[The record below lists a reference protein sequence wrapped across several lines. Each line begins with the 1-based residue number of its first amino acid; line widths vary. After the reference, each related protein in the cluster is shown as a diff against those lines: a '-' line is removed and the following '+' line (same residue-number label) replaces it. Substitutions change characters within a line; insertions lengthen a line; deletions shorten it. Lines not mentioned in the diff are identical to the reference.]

1 MAFKE
6 NKRKVDKKYLQKR
19 GSKDGR

>member
-6 NKRKVDKKYLQKR
+6 NKRKVGKKYLQKR
-19 GSKDGR
+19 GSEDRR